1 MKKYIL
7 PILLFTASFALS
19 QENYNTES
27 YSVSLEDIESS
38 TFVKDSTANAFVIYE
53 YGNSYIHKYDYD
65 LRTEEKY
72 KIKIINREGFE
83 NANVVIYQYKN
94 SYQSERVEDIF
105 GATYNMIDGKVVK
118 TQLQEQ
124 DIYKEQ
130 LDENRTIIKFTL
142 PNIKE
147 GSVITYSYKTRSPFI
162 FKYHGWDF
170 QSEIPKLYSEYNT
183 SIPGNYLYNIK
194 LVGGQ
199 KLVINESAIEKKC
212 LETFRGASADCAV
225 SKYAMKDIPAF
236 IEEDY
241 MTTKSNY
248 LARIEYE
255 LQTFKGMDGTV
266 KHYTK
271 TWDAVD
277 KELRTD
283 KEIGKQLKK
292 KVDAE
297 EILPTSIFNE
307 ADDLKKAK
315 AIFQFVQENYTWNE
329 EYKLFTGASIN
340 DIIKTKSGNVSSIN
354 ILLHNLL
361 KESDIEVKP
370 VLLSTRENGFP
381 TTLFPVLSDFNYQI
395 VQAKINNK
403 TYLLDAT
410 DNYLNFGEI
419 PFRCLNDKGR
429 LVDFKNGSSWIDLKP
444 STPSKVFYNVEINL
458 NDVILSGNVNT
469 KRTGY
474 HAFNSRKL
482 YYKNNSEYLNKLE
495 NRHPDLEILD
505 FEVISESKTSPDF
518 KEAYNIEYNYAGA
531 GDKIYL
537 NPFIFKFFNENP
549 LKLQER
555 TYPIDFGYEDSYYY
569 LFKLELND
577 EYEVIEMPK
586 TANLILPNNTGQIL
600 LNAYQIGENLNILFK
615 IDFNK
620 SIYEVEY
627 YPYLKEFMAK
637 IVDIQN
643 NSLILLEKT
652 K

>member
-27 YSVSLEDIESS
+27 YRVSLGDIESS

-199 KLVINESAIEKKC
+199 KLVTNESAIEKKC

-340 DIIKTKSGNVSSIN
+340 DILKTKSGNVSSIN

-381 TTLFPVLSDFNYQI
+381 TTLFPVLSYFNYQI

-458 NDVILSGNVNT
+458 NDAILSGNVNT

-518 KEAYNIEYNYAGA
+518 KEAYNIEYNYAGG